1 MPEITP
7 LIGKAKELEVATA
20 LTRYGLVVYMPLVD
34 IGADLVVSDTSMKK
48 LIPIQVKFQAR
59 SPGLVLDRSYV
70 SRFKTTNLVVA
81 FLIGE
86 GSTKGMWIIPIAAF
100 RRRMKDPR
108 RRDGKVYITVSEERA
123 WLRQFEGDRG
133 AIALRKMLER

>member
-7 LIGKAKELEVATA
+7 LIGKAKELEVASV
-20 LTRYGLVVYMPLVD
+20 LTRHGLVVYVPLVD
-34 IGADLVVSDTSMKK
+34 IGADLVVSNTSMKK

-70 SRFKTTNLVVA
+70 SRFETTDLVVA

-86 GSTKGMWIIPIAAF
+86 GSTNGTWFIPIAAF
-100 RRRMKDPR
+100 RDRMKDPG
-108 RRDGKVYITVSEERA
+108 RRDDKVYITVNEERA
-123 WLRQFEGDRG
+123 WLQQFEGDRG
-133 AIALRKMLER
+133 AAALRKMLEP